1 MSYMSDLAKAAG
13 NEYGMLVD
21 DGIFGG
27 EVSQYIDTGSYVF
40 NALLSGSIYGGLPA
54 NKITAIA
61 GESATGK
68 TFFTLGIIKHFL
80 DMNPTAGCIYFESE
94 SALTSDMLR
103 ERGIDTTRVYHMPVA
118 TVEEF
123 RHQAVKILEKHGEL
137 EETERPPL
145 MLCLDS
151 LGMLSTIKEM
161 KDVSEDNQKRDMT
174 KAQVIK
180 GTFRVLTLMLAKVN
194 VPFIV
199 TNHVYDQIGTMYP
212 TKVMGGGCLVDG
224 TNIQMADGSLK
235 NISEIEVGDS
245 VMTMNGNHSVLQT
258 HDFDDKE
265 LYEIEF
271 EDGYVVKCSADHKFL
286 VDEEW
291 IRAENIFKDNIVEV
305 DGDNRI
311 MKIVSVKKIPT
322 EKVYDITVEE
332 AEHYILENGI
342 VTHNS
347 GLQYAASNIVF
358 LSKKKEK
365 VGTDV
370 VGNIIHCKN
379 FKSRLAKENKRV
391 DVLLSY
397 DEGLNRYY
405 GLLELAE
412 KYEIFKKV
420 STRYELPD
428 GAKLYAKQI
437 LKDPEKYFTE
447 DVMNRLDEAAKT
459 EFSYGGGKELE
470 TEKIETGED
479 NG

>member
-1 MSYMSDLAKAAG
+1 M
-13 NEYGMLVD
+13 
-21 DGIFGG
+21 
-27 EVSQYIDTGSYVF
+27 
-40 NALLSGSIYGGLPA
+40 
-54 NKITAIA
+54 NKMKICKKEIIT
-61 GESATGK
+61 K
-68 TFFTLGIIKHFL
+68 
-80 DMNPTAGCIYFESE
+80 
-94 SALTSDMLR
+94 
-103 ERGIDTTRVYHMPVA
+103 
-118 TVEEF
+118 
-123 RHQAVKILEKHGEL
+123 
-137 EETERPPL
+137 
-145 MLCLDS
+145 
-151 LGMLSTIKEM
+151 
-161 KDVSEDNQKRDMT
+161 NQK
-174 KAQVIK
+174 
-180 GTFRVLTLMLAKVN
+180 
-194 VPFIV
+194 
-199 TNHVYDQIGTMYP
+199 VYDIEVENSHHYILNNNIISHNSLYP
-212 TKVMGGGCLVDG
+212 QDIMGGGCLVDG
-224 TNIQMADGSLK
+224 TNIQLADGSLK